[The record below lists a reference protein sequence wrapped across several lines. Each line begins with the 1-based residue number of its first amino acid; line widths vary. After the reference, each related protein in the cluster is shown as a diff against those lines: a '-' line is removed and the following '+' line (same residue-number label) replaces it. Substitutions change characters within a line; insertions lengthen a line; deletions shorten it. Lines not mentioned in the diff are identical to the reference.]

1 MCVYFC
7 FYRWHDYLEAQ
18 NYVPT
23 TIRNYNIDVK
33 AFLKYLEEAQPSQV
47 RLGNAT
53 IKKLMYIIK
62 HIQKRT
68 LRMIPGYRQNQR
80 RKNKS
85 RYFFYLSPGSR
96 VEWASISIVTHPVTF
111 CPLFSREFINL
122 QSNPDIH

>member
-1 MCVYFC
+1 MPKRNLSGEWVSMTINYLLSLLKTGLFSVCVCIC

-53 IKKLMYIIK
+53 IRKLMYIIK

-85 RYFFYLSPGSR
+85 RYFFLSDSG
-96 VEWASISIVTHPVTF
+96 E
-111 CPLFSREFINL
+111 
-122 QSNPDIH
+122 QS